1 MNRDTFIKVRVSAD
15 EMSDKKKKA
24 DASNLYIRSFLRDL
38 DLALNGKIILYDT
51 ENIYYFSHQKAYYR
65 HFFNLDI
72 SKIIVILGINTS

>member
-15 EMSDKKKKA
+15 EMSAIKKRA
-24 DASNLYIRSFLRDL
+24 EAANMNISNFLRN
-38 DLALNGKIILYDT
+38 LALNGKIILYDT